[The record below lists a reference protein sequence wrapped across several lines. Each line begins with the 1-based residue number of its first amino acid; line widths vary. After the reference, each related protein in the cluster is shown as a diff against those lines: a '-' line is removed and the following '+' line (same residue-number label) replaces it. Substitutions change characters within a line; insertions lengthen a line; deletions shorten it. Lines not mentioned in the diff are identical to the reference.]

1 MIRIGHDGS
10 RMGSKLLA
18 TVCFAALSAGI
29 AAPAAAQQ
37 SEEAQEAQED
47 EADNQE
53 IVVTG
58 LRANLD
64 SAQNRKRNA
73 ETVVDSISA
82 EDIGSFPDKSVAE
95 ALQRVPGITVVRFAG
110 TDDTSHFS
118 AEPSGV
124 IVRGLPQVR
133 SEFNGRDTFS
143 ANSSRGLSWQD
154 ISPELLSGIDTYKNQ
169 TADMIEGGI
178 AGTINLR
185 TRLPFDS
192 NSDVISIGV
201 MGNYGDIAGEVTP
214 EVSGVV
220 TKLFDTDSGT
230 FGVMLNAAYSHVKTG
245 SQGIQFDRMAIFAP
259 GTYGPGTSYM
269 PSGVWMRD
277 NLYDRKRIG
286 IAGALQWRSADE
298 SVEATLQYTRSQYKN
313 SWREYSIYSSGAGGL
328 EIYGKPTDTVFTDP
342 TLVAPAFGKPDFTF
356 DEDGNFT
363 SGWWSNPR
371 PYVGEGDANLGLGT
385 NADGEAFFNRCYSW
399 EGCNNPR
406 RAAQLDTASNALRNK
421 QYTQDFAFN
430 LKFNPTDRVRLNFD
444 AQYVDSQVHNY
455 NASVTA
461 RSYANTFLDLRGE
474 YPTLTFEPT
483 AADNINLSPGGLE
496 NPNNYHYY
504 AVTDHTE
511 DSDGHELALR
521 GDVEYD
527 IDTTWLNSL
536 KIGARY
542 ADRDQTVRWGAYNWA
557 NISNTWT
564 YTQADY
570 FNIDKPIYG
579 EGSTEQFTF
588 DNDFFAGNQINHQTF
603 PFFNMDVLESREALG
618 ETLGRPGIGVE
629 GARYYPVCSNEG
641 YRAGETVTGEF
652 GCYLPNEILR
662 LSETTFAGYGML
674 RFGGSDAQIGGVGI
688 SGNIGGR
695 LIFTMNDTEGAR
707 TLPNAFTPTQLLCER
722 GTDPNTGL
730 PTASA
735 GCVTSAEEIAFNNG
749 AFVANTATEDHVHF
763 LPSFNLKLDFTDKLV
778 SRFAYSRAISR
789 PDVGLLRNYT
799 TITRVAPSLSDRTN
813 PDIIFGPDGQTI
825 VGYNFRYRAQAGNPY
840 LKPIEADQFDA
851 TLEYYFG
858 RASSLTGTAFYK
870 KFNNYIQSGTYNL
883 AVTNNGVSRNVLVTG
898 PMNGK
903 GASIKGVELAFTTF
917 FDFLPSPFDGFGVQA
932 NYTYVDNNGIETINL
947 TNETGTGT
955 QGGGVTYD
963 ATAVR
968 AKALEGISEHS
979 YNLVGMYE
987 KGPVS
992 ARVAYNW
999 RSEYLVTAID
1009 CCVGLPIWQDATG
1022 YLDASLRLK
1031 LLQNFEF
1038 VIQGSNLLG
1047 TDTVLFQQVDNT
1059 GLLKR
1064 SSWFKNDRRVQAG
1077 IRFTM

>member
-1 MIRIGHDGS
+1 MKRSVLPCAQPH
-10 RMGSKLLA
+10 RLLA
-18 TVCFAALSAGI
+18 TVCMGALAAGLSL
-29 AAPAAAQQ
+29 PAAAQETT
-37 SEEAQEAQED
+37 SETVESEA
-47 EADNQE
+47 EADEPE

-73 ETVVDSISA
+73 ETVVDSISS

-95 ALQRVPGITVVRFAG
+95 ALQRVPGVTVVRFAG

-169 TADMIEGGI
+169 TADLIEGGI

-192 NSDVISIGV
+192 NEDVISIGV
-201 MGNYGDIAGEVTP
+201 MANYGDIADEITP
-214 EVSGVV
+214 EVSGVI
-220 TKLFDTDSGT
+220 TKRFETDSGT

-245 SQGIQFDRMAIFAP
+245 SQGVQLDRFAIFTP
-259 GTYGPGTSYM
+259 GTYVAGPAYM

-277 NLYDRKRIG
+277 NLYDRKRLG
-286 IAGALQWRSADE
+286 LAGALQWRSADGE
-298 SVEATLQYTRSQYKN
+298 TEVTAQYTRSQYKN

-328 EIYGKPTDTVFTDP
+328 ELYGRPTDYVFSDP
-342 TLVAPAFGKPDFTF
+342 SLVAPGDGKPAFTF

-363 SGWWSNPR
+363 SGWWSAPR
-371 PYVGEGDANLGLGT
+371 PYVGEGDANIGLGT
-385 NADGEAFFNRCYSW
+385 NEDGEAFFNRCYAW
-399 EGCNNPR
+399 EGCVNPR
-406 RAAQLDTASNALRNK
+406 RGAQLDTASNVLRNK
-421 QYTQDFAFN
+421 QYTQDFALN
-430 LKFNPTDRVRLNFD
+430 LKFQPGDRVRISFD
-444 AQYVDSQVHNY
+444 AQYVDSEVHNY

-483 AADNINLSPGGLE
+483 LADNINLSTGGLT
-496 NPNNYHYY
+496 NANNYHYY
-504 AVTDHTE
+504 AITDHTE

-521 GDVEYD
+521 ADLELD
-527 IDTTWLNSL
+527 FETTWLNSL
-536 KIGARY
+536 KLGARY

-564 YTQADY
+564 YTQEPY
-570 FNIDKPIYG
+570 FNIDRPVYPS
-579 EGSTEQFTF
+579 GSYQDFSF
-588 DNDFFAGNQINHQTF
+588 DKDFFAGDQINHRDF
-603 PFFNMDVLESREALG
+603 VFFDMDRLESREGLA
-618 ETLGRPGIGVE
+618 EAVGRPSIGV
-629 GARYYPVCSNEG
+629 GDYFPVCSGAG
-641 YRAGETVTGEF
+641 YRSGETITGDY
-652 GCYLPNEILR
+652 GCYLPNEILE
-662 LSETTFAGYGML
+662 LSEETFASYAML
-674 RFGGSDAQIGGVGI
+674 RFGGADANWGGVGV
-688 SGNIGGR
+688 SGNVGGR
-695 LIFTMNDTEGAR
+695 LIFTVNETAGSR
-707 TLPNAFTPTQLLCER
+707 TLPNPFTATQLLCER
-722 GTDPNTGL
+722 GTNPDTGL

-735 GCVTSAEEIAFNNG
+735 GCVTTADEIAFNNG
-749 AFVANTATEDHVHF
+749 AFVANTASEDHIHF
-763 LPSFNLKLDFTDKLV
+763 LPSFNLKLDFTDRLI

-789 PDVGLLRNYT
+789 PDVGLLRNFT
-799 TITRVAPSLSDRTN
+799 NVTRVSPSLTDRTN
-813 PDIIFGPDGQTI
+813 PDIVFAPDGQTI
-825 VGYNFRYRAQAGNPY
+825 VGYDWQYRAQAGNPR
-840 LKPIEADQFDA
+840 LKPIEADQFDV

-858 RASSLTGTAFYK
+858 RASSFTGTAFYK

-883 AVTNNGVSRNVLVTG
+883 AVINNGVTRNVLVTG
-898 PMNGK
+898 PMNGD
-903 GASIKGVELAFTTF
+903 GASIKGVELAFQTF

-947 TNETGTGT
+947 TNETGGGT
-955 QGGGVTYD
+955 AGGGVSYD

-968 AKALEGISEHS
+968 ANALEGISEHS
-979 YNLVGMYE
+979 YNLVAMYE

-992 ARVAYNW
+992 ARLAYNW

-1022 YLDASLRLK
+1022 YLDASLRLR
-1031 LLQNFEF
+1031 LARQFELIF
-1038 VIQGSNLLG
+1038 QGSNLLG
-1047 TDTVLFQQVDNT
+1047 TDTVLSQQIDNT
-1059 GLLKR
+1059 GLLKK
-1064 SSWFKNDRRVQAG
+1064 SSWFKNDRRLQVG
-1077 IRFTM
+1077 VRFTM